1 MTIIKTF
8 VKNYGYGSFIGIL
21 SRSDDSEWQKASL
34 QYYQVSENCELDP
47 IVTSGKETRDLEK
60 LARVFINSQNELV
73 LWNY

>member
-21 SRSDDSEWQKASL
+21 SRSNDSEWQKASL

-60 LARVFINSQNELV
+60 LARVLDRKSTRLNSSH
-73 LWNY
+73 